1 MPVLAWESGY
11 VELKCPGK
19 LNIGRGPTNEYQPE
33 SQSVSKLHAIL
44 ELLVGGGRIDC
55 FLEDLNSRNG
65 TFIGPEPGD
74 MEKLTPAMGKRK
86 IKYGDYIRFG
96 TTTTS
101 SMDSNFYGTG
111 SYQLISAQTGSDFNF
126 SSSLYM
132 NYITGSVPVNP
143 LTQNW
148 RIVRRVPNE
157 TFVLV
162 SNLPTFTGK
171 GLLVPYNFDP
181 KYDPIEVAKKAG
193 LL

>member
-19 LNIGRGPTNEYQPE
+19 LNVGRGPTNEYQPE

-96 TTTTS
+96 NANSFHRFLEYPPADLETARVEIKEQPAPIADTIIPATREVS
-101 SMDSNFYGTG
+101 SDPLHNSDLLEMTIIWPWFHLCTPLHVIIKDHHLKI
-111 SYQLISAQTGSDFNF
+111 LI
-126 SSSLYM
+126 L
-132 NYITGSVPVNP
+132 I
-143 LTQNW
+143 
-148 RIVRRVPNE
+148 
-157 TFVLV
+157 
-162 SNLPTFTGK
+162 
-171 GLLVPYNFDP
+171 
-181 KYDPIEVAKKAG
+181 
-193 LL
+193 